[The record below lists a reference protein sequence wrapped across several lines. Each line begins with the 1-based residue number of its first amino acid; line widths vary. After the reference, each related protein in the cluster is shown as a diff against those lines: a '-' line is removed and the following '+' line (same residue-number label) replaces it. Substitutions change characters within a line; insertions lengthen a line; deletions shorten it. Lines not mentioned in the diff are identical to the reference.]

1 MQVQVLRLI
10 KPKSAAMTMALIL
23 PMMPVQAASTALWQL
38 SEAPS
43 EAAQTMSASSEAAS
57 WRKPARSHVQD
68 LPEDLVFR
76 LAINKQALSTHAGT
90 QASAATTMQLPLP
103 SGAALSLRPHWQDGQ
118 AGTRL
123 VQGNTV
129 RDFRLGTQHLSE
141 SASVQNDDDGAPAE
155 PVTGHALLTTSAAG
169 VFGQLHTSEGL
180 FMVTTDAAGSWMIR
194 LDDPRIDL
202 GGQCALDHHDGNGY
216 GEWLNDPMDGMDPSL
231 LFGQAKTAARQAN
244 PSMQT
249 MATESGDTIHQIDV
263 LFLYDADMQARYPDD
278 LINAR
283 LAHYVNLTNQALA
296 NTEIDNIV
304 VRKVGAEFTA
314 YEARPKRGFPANR
327 LLFEA
332 INDLLEAVN
341 PSFDDDIEPGLDNLQ
356 DKRQQYGADIIAL
369 MVTADIETWGA
380 CGVAA
385 RPNLAEP
392 NPSRGVQI
400 VTDGTTN
407 WSVCLDEVFAHEL
420 GHNLDMAHQAERD
433 GCEPGGNPNC
443 TTSPGDFNFAMVKP
457 GHFNTIMSSFGSAD
471 LNRYLRLTAFSNP
484 DMTCAGVPCGRPGI
498 DDGSVDWQDSFG
510 ANAKRL
516 FQKSAPIIAAYAEA
530 VDDEVLTPLAK
541 AFPDSDGDGVFDWDD
556 PFPYGEP
563 ILPVARAYRA
573 PRPEEVEGRGDF
585 ELLVSSTDDR
595 IYAWRLGDDT
605 GAEAM
610 GAVIEAEPPPF
621 PDLRLALTEFS
632 SMAVRADGLLF
643 ALSGG
648 AVRSYSRF
656 DGREVDRY
664 RGPNET
670 REGRQSLPDGF
681 PRSLALINGDENE
694 PARLLVLGDS
704 LFSGRKVLI
713 NAEDVSGTDVVR
725 SENNVVNWRDVVA
738 SDNGL
743 VIGAL
748 HAGTP
753 AGRSA
758 TVQHYTRS
766 GTELTRV
773 NGWPFGGEVVS
784 PRAVQIRVPE
794 GDVPTFYVADD
805 AQQHIYR
812 RRADPTSGV
821 EVELFL
827 DLTEHGVTHLRD
839 LKIGP
844 DGDFYVLDQ
853 GQQAILR
860 FDPKG
865 DLVETVVGPDAPELA
880 FAERMVFAPALLDN
894 ELFIDRFEGT
904 ASTD

>member
-1 MQVQVLRLI
+1 MRLQVLSLL
-10 KPKSAAMTMALIL
+10 KQKSATIAMTMALTL
-23 PMMPVQAASTALWQL
+23 SMVSAQAASTALWQL
-38 SEAPS
+38 SEALS
-43 EAAQTMSASSEAAS
+43 EGAQTMSESSQTPS

-68 LPEDLVFR
+68 LPADLVFR
-76 LAINKQALSTHAGT
+76 LTINEHALSSHAGT
-90 QASAATTMQLPLP
+90 QASAAATMQLPLP
-103 SGAALSLRPHWQDGQ
+103 SGRALSLRPQWQDGQ

-141 SASVQNDDDGAPAE
+141 SASAQNDDEAPAE

-216 GEWLNDPMDGMDPSL
+216 DEWLNGPMDGMDPSL
-231 LFGQAKTAARQAN
+231 LFGQAKTAATQAS

-249 MATESGDTIHQIDV
+249 MTTKSDDTIHQIDV
-263 LFLYDADMQARYPDD
+263 LFLYDAAMQARYPGE

-304 VRKVGAEFTA
+304 VRLVHAEKTD
-314 YEARPKRGFPANR
+314 YVARQKRGFPSDFR
-327 LLFEA
+327 IFEA
-332 INDLLEAVN
+332 INDLSEAVN
-341 PSFDDDIEPGLDNLQ
+341 PNFTDDIEPGLEVLQ
-356 DKRQQYGADIIAL
+356 ARRIDHGADIIAL
-369 MVTADIETWGA
+369 AVTADIELWGA
-380 CGVAA
+380 CGVATL
-385 RPNLAEP
+385 PFLDEP
-392 NPSRGVQI
+392 NPSRGVQVI
-400 VTDGTTN
+400 TDGTTN

-420 GHNLDMAHQAERD
+420 GHNLGMVHQAEVD
-433 GCEPGGNPNC
+433 GNESRAGQ
-443 TTSPGDFNFAMVKP
+443 FNFAMIKP
-457 GHFNTIMSSFGSAD
+457 DHFNTIMGSFGSAD
-471 LNRYLRLTAFSNP
+471 PNRYLRLTAFSNP

-498 DDGSVDWQDSFG
+498 DDGSVEWQDSFG
-510 ANAKRL
+510 ANAKRV
-516 FQKSAPIIAAYAEA
+516 FQQTAPIIVAYAEA

-541 AFPDSDGDGVFDWDD
+541 AFPDSDGDGVSDWDD

-573 PRPEEVEGRGDF
+573 PRPAEVEGRGDF

-595 IYAWRLGDDT
+595 IYAWRLGNQT
-605 GAEAM
+605 GAQAM

-632 SMAVRADGLLF
+632 SMAVRSDGLLF

-656 DGREVDRY
+656 DGREIDRY
-664 RGPNET
+664 RGPNDP

-681 PRSLALINGDENE
+681 PRSMTLINGDDSES
-694 PARLLVLGDS
+694 ARLLVLGDS
-704 LFSGRKVLI
+704 FFSGRKVLI
-713 NAEDVSGTDVVR
+713 NAEDVSDTDVVR
-725 SENNVVNWRDVVA
+725 SENNVANWRDVVA
-738 SDNGL
+738 SDDGL

-748 HAGTP
+748 HAGTSSGP
-753 AGRSA
+753 SA

-766 GTELTRV
+766 GTELTRI
-773 NGWPFGGEVVS
+773 NGWPFGDKVVS
-784 PRAVQIRVPE
+784 PRAVQVRVPN
-794 GDVPTFYVADD
+794 GDAPTFYVADD

-812 RRADPTSGV
+812 RRADPNSGV

-844 DGDFYVLDQ
+844 EGDFYVLDQ

-860 FDPKG
+860 FDPEG
-865 DLVETVVGPDAPELA
+865 ELVETVVGPDAPELV
-880 FAERMVFAPALLDN
+880 FAERMIFAPALLDN
-894 ELFIDRFEGT
+894 ALFIDRFEGA